1 MSARARRGA
10 PRRRAADPAHTRR
23 VLLYAAIGIVAAL
36 LLIAGVIPM
45 VNRDALSR
53 ARAAWVQNGV
63 RDTAPEAQ
71 SGVTRAFQER
81 N

>member
-1 MSARARRGA
+1 MSARARRSA

-23 VLLYAAIGIVAAL
+23 TLELAAITLTVAL
-36 LLIAGVIPM
+36 LLLAGVIPM
-45 VNRDALSR
+45 VDRDALSR
-53 ARAAWVQNGV
+53 ARAAWIQNGV
-63 RDTAPEAQ
+63 RDTPPEAQ